1 MPLTFDNGQA
11 ENVFERGGP
20 CHKIMLTRDF
30 LGGSQFAILEYCKYC
45 MACILTRQVFWR
57 GGYKSLFE
65 SLVETDPN

>member
-1 MPLTFDNGQA
+1 MMPLTFDNGQA

-45 MACILTRQVFWR
+45 MACILTRQVF
-57 GGYKSLFE
+57 
-65 SLVETDPN
+65 